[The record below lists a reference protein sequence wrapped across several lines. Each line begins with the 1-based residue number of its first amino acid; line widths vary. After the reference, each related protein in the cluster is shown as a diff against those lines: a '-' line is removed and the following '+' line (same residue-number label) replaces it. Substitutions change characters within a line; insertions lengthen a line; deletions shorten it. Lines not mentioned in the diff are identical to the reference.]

1 MNHSLTSV
9 PRSCRCPLIYLRK
22 AVNFNLLRCILFPS
36 TLREHEQSSS
46 DEIPEVRCIHLSRA
60 HFTEEASRPAVRCIR
75 PGSYVAF
82 LPC

>member
-46 DEIPEVRCIHLSRA
+46 DEIPEA
-60 HFTEEASRPAVRCIR
+60 QKKKT
-75 PGSYVAF
+75 GSMFVVSNY
-82 LPC
+82 CM